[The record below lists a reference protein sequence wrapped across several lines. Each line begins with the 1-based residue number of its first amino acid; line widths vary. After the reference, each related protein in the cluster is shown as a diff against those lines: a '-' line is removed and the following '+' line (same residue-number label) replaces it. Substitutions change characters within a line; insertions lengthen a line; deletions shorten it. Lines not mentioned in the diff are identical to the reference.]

1 MRCPYR
7 HRLRGDVVVRQRPAI
22 MDPLHIT
29 EFGSDRYLEKFN
41 QSQTATATPATAGPS
56 ASQLHYSQFILPIR
70 GSSTLDSE
78 DLAAKHVEVKRPEK
92 KSFFRKFHS
101 KPAPV
106 PSQPEQAVRRPSLT
120 EPVSRRR

>member
-1 MRCPYR
+1 
-7 HRLRGDVVVRQRPAI
+7 

-41 QSQTATATPATAGPS
+41 QSQTATATPGTAGPS
-56 ASQLHYSQFILPIR
+56 ASQSHFPSQFILPIR
-70 GSSTLDSE
+70 GSSALDSE
-78 DLAAKHVEVKRPEK
+78 DLAAKAIEVKRPEK

-101 KPAPV
+101 KLAPV
-106 PSQPEQAVRRPSLT
+106 PAQPEQVVRRPSLT

>member
-1 MRCPYR
+1 
-7 HRLRGDVVVRQRPAI
+7 

-41 QSQTATATPATAGPS
+41 QSQTATATATAGTAGPS
-56 ASQLHYSQFILPIR
+56 ASQSHFPSQFILPIR
-70 GSSTLDSE
+70 GSSALDSE
-78 DLAAKHVEVKRPEK
+78 DLAAKAIEVKRPEK

-106 PSQPEQAVRRPSLT
+106 PAQPEQVVSRPSLT